1 MHRCRTVCL
10 VSGLLIVLP
19 QLATFAAAAKRTNVV
34 MIVADDLGY
43 ADIGVQAVEKDV
55 RTPNIDSIAKA
66 GVRFMAGYVS
76 CPVCSPSR
84 AGFLTGRYQERFG
97 YEANPIQKFDD
108 IFGLPLDQTTL
119 AEVFKRNGYATAA
132 FGKWHLGDRAEFHP
146 NRRGFDEFYGFIGGM
161 HSYTHNGVGFNA
173 LQRNGKPVDEKEYL
187 TDALT
192 REAVSFIDRHKDAPF
207 FLYLP
212 YNAVHV
218 PQEAPQKYQDR
229 FPDVA
234 DPKRKLMLAM
244 LSAEDDGV
252 GRVLAALREAN
263 LDENTLV
270 IFFSDNGGPTHGNG
284 SRNAPFRGFKG
295 QVWEGGIRIPF
306 MIRWTG
312 HIAAGQVLDTPIISL
327 DLFPTALAA
336 AGIEVPGDLHLDGV
350 NLLPWLAGASRN
362 DPPHDVLYWRFKPAW
377 AIRDGEWKLERPVGE
392 DTAQLFNLAQ
402 DPGEQHDLIAEQ
414 PEIAKRLRTKF
425 DDWNGELMEPRWP
438 GRQEGLTNGKPLVLG
453 IPGLSGEED
462 D

>member
-1 MHRCRTVCL
+1 MRRWTVAWFIAAVL
-10 VSGLLIVLP
+10 VVP
-19 QLATFAAAAKRTNVV
+19 PALAFAAPTKTNVV

-43 ADIGVQAVEKDV
+43 ADIGVQAVSKDV
-55 RTPNIDSIAKA
+55 RTPNIDSIARD
-66 GVRFMAGYVS
+66 GVRFTAGYVS

-84 AGFLTGRYQERFG
+84 AGFITGRYQERFG
-97 YEANPIQKFDD
+97 YEANPIAKFDN
-108 IFGLPLDQTTL
+108 IFGLPLDQVTL
-119 AEVFKRNGYATAA
+119 ADEFKRNGYATGA
-132 FGKWHLGDRAEFHP
+132 FGKWHLGDRPEFHP
-146 NRRGFDEFYGFIGGM
+146 NRRGFDEYYGFIGGM
-161 HSYTHNGVGFNA
+161 HSYTHNGRGFNA

-192 REAVSFIDRHKDAPF
+192 REAVSFIEYHKQGPF

-229 FPDVA
+229 FPDVT

-252 GRVLAALREAN
+252 GRVLAALHDAE
-263 LDENTLV
+263 LDPNTLV
-270 IFFSDNGGPTHGNG
+270 IFFSDNGGPTHGNA

-306 MIRWTG
+306 MMRWPG
-312 HIAAGQVLDTPIISL
+312 HIPAGQVLQQPVISL

-336 AGIEVPGDLHLDGV
+336 AGIEPRKDLHLDGV
-350 NLLPWLAGASRN
+350 NLLPWITGARHDS
-362 DPPHDVLYWRFKPAW
+362 PHDVLYWRFKPAW
-377 AIRDGEWKLERPVGE
+377 AVREGDFKLVFAQGEEKPELY
-392 DTAQLFNLAQ
+392 DLSK
-402 DPGEQHDLIAEQ
+402 DPGESKDLASAQ
-414 PEIAKRLRTKF
+414 PEVAKRLQAKF
-425 DDWNGELMEPRWP
+425 DAWNAQLMEPRWP
-438 GRQEGLTNGKPLVLG
+438 GRQEGMRNGKPLVLG
-453 IPGLSGEED
+453 IPGVSGPSD